1 MPYAFFFLIFFQGRF
16 QIDAFSMISIKTRSL
31 LVWLEG
37 LNASKCMRFV
47 CTGPNI
53 CFICAAIWLSGCAVM
68 RGPKY
73 LVKISNPL
81 ADVHYLGYS
90 QPAKRLRLVCDSRK
104 LKAYVKYSQILNPGL
119 TSAMNFSCS
128 PNSSVSEREE
138 AQ

>member
-1 MPYAFFFLIFFQGRF
+1 MLQKHAKIPGTTHVVHITSPVPIYAVCVCVLIFFQGCF
-16 QIDAFSMISIKTRSL
+16 QIDAFSKIPIKTRSV
-31 LVWLEG
+31 LVWPEG
-37 LNASKCMRFV
+37 LNASKCLCFV

-90 QPAKRLRLVCDSRK
+90 QPEKKV
-104 LKAYVKYSQILNPGL
+104 VTII
-119 TSAMNFSCS
+119 M
-128 PNSSVSEREE
+128 
-138 AQ
+138 

>member
-1 MPYAFFFLIFFQGRF
+1 MCMLQTRAKIPGTTHVVHITSPVPIYAVCFFFLIFFQGRF

-90 QPAKRLRLVCDSRK
+90 QPAKKVVTIS
-104 LKAYVKYSQILNPGL
+104 
-119 TSAMNFSCS
+119 M
-128 PNSSVSEREE
+128 
-138 AQ
+138 